1 VLNKTLLL
9 SRNDLQILLNESQA
23 AEQRLQEASSELGDV
38 LLLLEEKK
46 EELREVVDRKAEAQ
60 EAIANSERRNRVG
73 DDRATVEVSAVWGGS
88 CHEVEREERQGSK
101 EGLRGEKGRGDSEGG
116 ETGDKQR
123 RLEAA
128 DTLRALQQAVSEEE
142 YRFQTLQSLGEDRA
156 RSLKRKCAQ
165 SIFYFLVF
173 TIDDSFSPLLLA
185 IHFRLHY

>member
-9 SRNDLQILLNESQA
+9 SRNDLQVLLNESQA
-23 AEQRLQEASSELGDV
+23 AEQRLQGASSELGDV

-46 EELREVVDRKAEAQ
+46 EELREVADRKAEAQ

-101 EGLRGEKGRGDSEGG
+101 DQLEGLRGETGRGDSEGG

-128 DTLRALQQAVSEEE
+128 DTLRALQQAVSEEK

-156 RSLKRKCAQ
+156 RSLKGKCAQ
-165 SIFYFLVF
+165 SIL
-173 TIDDSFSPLLLA
+173 FS
-185 IHFRLHY
+185 RLHY